1 MQSSLIC
8 LVLGLA
14 IILRFFY
21 EYHLIFYLLFSK
33 ALEARA
39 TALYYQHKKKNRQYN
54 GLSFNNNN
62 NNNNNTFKKKNNNKS
77 ITFEKIE
84 V

>member
-1 MQSSLIC
+1 M
-8 LVLGLA
+8 GLA

-39 TALYYQHKKKNRQYN
+39 TALYYQHKKNRQYN
-54 GLSFNNNN
+54 GLSFNNY
-62 NNNNNTFKKKNNNKS
+62 NNNNNTFKII
-77 ITFEKIE
+77 ITIINR
-84 V
+84 